1 MLTKELQFVI
11 LLLVSGLDSKHDDDM
26 QILGCRYGEHIF
38 GKCSLMGMSHMAAS
52 LTHSYWMYY
61 RNIERKMS
69 PQVGLYFLNLIS
81 LFARHNMPYTNR

>member
-1 MLTKELQFVI
+1 MLTKKLQFVI

-26 QILGCRYGEHIF
+26 QILGCKYGEHKF
-38 GKCSLMGMSHMAAS
+38 GKCSLMGMSHMAAG

-69 PQVGLYFLNLIS
+69 PQVGL
-81 LFARHNMPYTNR
+81 